1 MKNNRCHARSRSG
14 EQCKKPAMNGLTV
27 CLSHGGK
34 TRQAKAK
41 AARLLNESAYPAV
54 ITLRNI
60 MLDENT
66 DDALKVKTAI
76 ALLDRVP
83 GFGKNAPAERET
95 PPWALVLQQVTTNRI
110 DIIKEAPAWVLEEAE
125 GFEPPQPA
133 IEEVQEAEVVE
144 DNFEPSDHSNVI
156 SFDTPIVRGS
166 ANPPRQR

>member
-1 MKNNRCHARSRSG
+1 MNNRCHARSRSG

-54 ITLRNI
+54 ITLQNI
-60 MLDENT
+60 LLSEDT

-83 GFGKNAPAERET
+83 GIGRNAREAQET
-95 PPWALVLQQVTTNRI
+95 PPWAIVLQQVTNVTHV
-110 DIIKEAPAWVLEEAE
+110 DTSVPDWVLEEA
-125 GFEPPQPA
+125 GGIEPPQPA
-133 IEEVQEAEVVE
+133 IEQVHEAEVVE
-144 DNFEPSDHSNVI
+144 DDDFEPSDHSNVI

-166 ANPPRQR
+166 ANPPRRR